1 MIFKKGIYVCVLI
14 YIYIAMA
21 YAWKGPLELVKVVAA
36 TEEIEFLGI

>member
-1 MIFKKGIYVCVLI
+1 MYVYSYI